1 MDDQGGTMLT
11 DIEIAHQTKLKK
23 ITEIG
28 KEIGLKDDDLEL
40 YGNNK
45 AKLTQ
50 KALRRIKDLPM
61 GKLILVS
68 AITPTP
74 AGEGKTTTSIGLSM
88 AMNKIGKKCIAAIR
102 EPSLGP
108 TLGVKGG
115 ATGGG
120 HSQVLTMEDIN
131 LHFTGDIHAV
141 TAAHNTLSALIDNHI
156 HSGNVL
162 NIDPIKVT
170 WRRVLDVNDRSL
182 RQVVIGLG
190 GKGQGIPREE
200 GFDISSASELM
211 AILCLSN
218 DIHELKEKIG
228 RTVIGYSFSRE
239 PVTVEMLGVH
249 GSIAVLLKDALR
261 PNLVQT
267 TENTPAFVH
276 GGPFANIAQ
285 GANSIIATKT
295 ALKLA
300 DYVITE
306 AGFGFDL
313 GAEKFFDI
321 VCRYGDFCT
330 SAVVLVATV
339 RALKFHGDLK
349 AKNLSEPNPEAV
361 KRGLVNLEKHI
372 ENIGKFGMKSI
383 IAVNRFSADTDEEI
397 KVITDFCKSKNTE
410 VEVVDFWSKGG
421 DGGLNL
427 ANKVVE
433 LISKEVCE
441 QKHLYSWD
449 LPVEDKIHKIATEIY
464 GAVNIDFTA
473 HAKKDLKLI
482 YKHGF
487 DKLPVC
493 IAKTQK
499 SLSDNPDLLGRPKD
513 FLVTVRQVLIASGAG
528 FLIPVT
534 GEIMRMPGLPK
545 NPNAEQIDIDDE
557 GNITGLS

>member
-120 HSQVLTMEDIN
+120 
-131 LHFTGDIHAV
+131 HAV

-372 ENIGKFGMKSI
+372 ENPLLQLTVSLLTQMK
-383 IAVNRFSADTDEEI
+383 
-397 KVITDFCKSKNTE
+397 KSRLSLTSVRVKTPRL
-410 VEVVDFWSKGG
+410 K
-421 DGGLNL
+421 L
-427 ANKVVE
+427 
-433 LISKEVCE
+433 LIS
-441 QKHLYSWD
+441 
-449 LPVEDKIHKIATEIY
+449 
-464 GAVNIDFTA
+464 GA
-473 HAKKDLKLI
+473 K
-482 YKHGF
+482 
-487 DKLPVC
+487 
-493 IAKTQK
+493 
-499 SLSDNPDLLGRPKD
+499 
-513 FLVTVRQVLIASGAG
+513 GAM
-528 FLIPVT
+528 V
-534 GEIMRMPGLPK
+534 
-545 NPNAEQIDIDDE
+545 D
-557 GNITGLS
+557 